1 MSRKVLDVGNCGPDH
16 TAIRDMLSREF
27 DADVVQAHS
36 LQDTLEQLRTA
47 TFDLVLINRKLDQDY
62 SDGVEIVR
70 AIKQQPQIAHIPV
83 MLITNYKEH
92 QDTAVEA
99 GAVPGFG
106 KLELQSA
113 ETRDRL
119 QAYLS

>member
-16 TAIRDMLSREF
+16 AAIRDMLSREF
-27 DADVVQAHS
+27 DADVVQAHGMK
-36 LQDTLEQLRTA
+36 DTLEQLRTN

-62 SDGVEIVR
+62 SDGMEIVR
-70 AIKQQPQIAHIPV
+70 AIKQQPQIAHTPV
-83 MLITNYKEH
+83 MLITNYQEH

-106 KLELQSA
+106 KLELRSS